1 MVHALV
7 HVENIAIELSWDIVM
22 RFCEK
27 KYNLPVEF
35 FDDWVRIAGEEAKHY
50 LLLK

>member
-1 MVHALV
+1 MLHSLV

-27 KYNLPVEF
+27 EYKLPKCK
-35 FDDWVRIAGEEAKHY
+35 IYIIKI
-50 LLLK
+50 